1 MEKLAQVLSCFRN
14 ITPNKTHTVLKQK
27 YYSTKSS
34 SGKSLCNLLVSFIK
48 RIKVQILLSP
58 LIVTIK
64 VLKKKIQSYQF
75 STIKKEIK
83 NDQVANYIQLATG
96 VLFKFRIIH
105 FLLEIIEYILRK
117 DKKYSSIN
125 SLEFL
130 MHLLFSSNL

>member
-34 SGKSLCNLLVSFIK
+34 SRKSLCNLLVSFIK
-48 RIKVQILLSP
+48 RIEVQILLSP

-64 VLKKKIQSYQF
+64 LLKKKKNQSYQF

-83 NDQVANYIQLATG
+83 NVQVTNY
-96 VLFKFRIIH
+96 
-105 FLLEIIEYILRK
+105 
-117 DKKYSSIN
+117 S
-125 SLEFL
+125 
-130 MHLLFSSNL
+130 

>member
-1 MEKLAQVLSCFRN
+1 MEKLAQVLSCFRI
-14 ITPNKTHTVLKQK
+14 ITPNKTHTVLKQN
-27 YYSTKSS
+27 YYSTKIS

-48 RIKVQILLSP
+48 RIEVQILLSP
-58 LIVTIK
+58 LIVTIIL
-64 VLKKKIQSYQF
+64 LKKKNSKLPILNHKERNKKCSSYQL
-75 STIKKEIK
+75 
-83 NDQVANYIQLATG
+83 QLATS

>member
-14 ITPNKTHTVLKQK
+14 ITPNKTHTVLQQN

-34 SGKSLCNLLVSFIK
+34 SGKRLCNLLVSFIK
-48 RIKVQILLSP
+48 RIEVQILLSP

-64 VLKKKIQSYQF
+64 LLKKKKSKLPILNHKERNKKCSSYQL
-75 STIKKEIK
+75 
-83 NDQVANYIQLATG
+83 QLATS